1 MSRMTGFA
9 LKVERGE
16 ERCRAAH
23 AKVGHK
29 PEKRKSSGKV
39 PGLLHF
45 MRDAAR
51 IQQAM
56 QWSLGRGRK
65 CILI

>member
-9 LKVERGE
+9 LKAERGE
-16 ERCRAAH
+16 ERCPAAH

-29 PEKRKSSGKV
+29 QEKRKSSGKV

-45 MRDAAR
+45 VRDAAR
-51 IQQAM
+51 IKQAT
-56 QWSLGRGRK
+56 QWLLGRDRK